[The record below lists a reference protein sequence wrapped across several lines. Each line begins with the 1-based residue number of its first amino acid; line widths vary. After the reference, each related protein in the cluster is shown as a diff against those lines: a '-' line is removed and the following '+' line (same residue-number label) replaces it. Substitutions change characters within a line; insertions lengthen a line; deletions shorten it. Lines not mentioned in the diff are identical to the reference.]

1 MIVHG
6 SIRHDYSGKKRKKL
20 PRPTKR
26 VQKFEEFTGLPQP
39 TAYRPND
46 YPSVTSTP
54 ASTTP
59 KTDQSYRQ
67 EISSQ
72 YTVSIPYNK
81 GAYQVISKENL
92 EEIGK

>member
-26 VQKFEEFTGLPQP
+26 VRKFEEFTVLPQP

-59 KTDQSYRQ
+59 KPDQSYRQ